1 MTRIPEIPT
10 EYTEAIGWVVIMII
24 VAMAAASIIDTMQRR
39 AEQNNIRDRAEDIA
53 EMIRER
59 DKEKGVIENW
69 TSFFLS
75 E

>member
-24 VAMAAASIIDTMQRR
+24 VAMAAASIIDTVQRR
-39 AEQNNIRDRAEDIA
+39 AEQDNIRDRAEDIA

-59 DKEKGVIENW
+59 DREKGVI
-69 TSFFLS
+69 
-75 E
+75 

>member
-24 VAMAAASIIDTMQRR
+24 VAMAAASIIDTVQRR
-39 AEQNNIRDRAEDIA
+39 AEQDNIRDRAEDIA

-59 DKEKGVIENW
+59 DREKEVI
-69 TSFFLS
+69 
-75 E
+75 